1 MWVNGKASQACPGK
15 GLSWL
20 TMGYGLMVRAAV
32 DKADLYVLY
41 FPKLFSLSFSSMFCH
56 FFPFSLLPAGTSSL
70 VASICLDFLRTS
82 SETNITAS
90 HHLDKSSSMIILTIT
105 GETADNLW

>member
-1 MWVNGKASQACPGK
+1 VSMERQHSLYPGK

-20 TMGYGLMVRAAV
+20 TMGYGLMVHAAIG
-32 DKADLYVLY
+32 KADLCVLY
-41 FPKLFSLSFSSMFCH
+41 FPKSSGLSFSSMFCH

-82 SETNITAS
+82 SETNIGA
-90 HHLDKSSSMIILTIT
+90 
-105 GETADNLW
+105 